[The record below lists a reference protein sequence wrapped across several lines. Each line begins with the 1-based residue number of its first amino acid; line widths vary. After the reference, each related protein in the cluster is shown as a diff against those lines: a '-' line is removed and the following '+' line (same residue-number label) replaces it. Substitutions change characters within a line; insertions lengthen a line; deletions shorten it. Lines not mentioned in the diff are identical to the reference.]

1 MLSLDQ
7 SIEFIAEDELVEVTP
22 QNIRLAKIVRDR
34 QKRGAMQKKERQEA
48 E

>member
-22 QNIRLAKIVRDR
+22 QSIRLAKIERSR
-34 QKRGAMQKKERQEA
+34 QKRAAMAKKEKWA
-48 E
+48 EE